1 MASHPSNNKSAKDR
15 RNARLP
21 LVSHLR
27 LERRMP
33 FRQIAA
39 EVERQLGYSVTPK
52 TIKTDWDLLV
62 SEWRAEAA
70 SNTQQACDE
79 ALMECDR
86 AIAELWR
93 LYEASKQKRVVK
105 RAKVRTALVDIN
117 TFGNPVVGKPLDAPV
132 PLESETSSVTEE
144 PVGDVRILA
153 EIRKWEERR
162 DKLLGLDKVQVDITS
177 GGKEFKG
184 FSSVLPV
191 MPGIDEI
198 VRRIDEE
205 RERKLS
211 EEDEYR
217 MFTDGLQQR
226 EEQQRVNYKQL
237 LAYRHLADP
246 RIRYVVYGGAA
257 GGGKSWLGCDWLMRC
272 CWAFP

>member
-153 EIRKWEERR
+153 EIRK
-162 DKLLGLDKVQVDITS
+162 
-177 GGKEFKG
+177 
-184 FSSVLPV
+184 
-191 MPGIDEI
+191 
-198 VRRIDEE
+198 
-205 RERKLS
+205 
-211 EEDEYR
+211 
-217 MFTDGLQQR
+217 
-226 EEQQRVNYKQL
+226 
-237 LAYRHLADP
+237 
-246 RIRYVVYGGAA
+246 
-257 GGGKSWLGCDWLMRC
+257 
-272 CWAFP
+272 

>member
-1 MASHPSNNKSAKDR
+1 M
-15 RNARLP
+15 
-21 LVSHLR
+21 
-27 LERRMP
+27 
-33 FRQIAA
+33 
-39 EVERQLGYSVTPK
+39 GYSVTPK

-117 TFGNPVVGKPLDAPV
+117 TFGNPVVGKPLDAPGFRSNRKRRV
-132 PLESETSSVTEE
+132 SRRN

-211 EEDEYR
+211 EEDE
-217 MFTDGLQQR
+217 
-226 EEQQRVNYKQL
+226 
-237 LAYRHLADP
+237 
-246 RIRYVVYGGAA
+246 
-257 GGGKSWLGCDWLMRC
+257 
-272 CWAFP
+272 

>member
-1 MASHPSNNKSAKDR
+1 MTHPSKNKSAKDR

-21 LVSHLR
+21 LVSQLR
-27 LERRMP
+27 LEQRMS

-39 EVERQLGYSVTPK
+39 EIERRLGYSVTPK

-62 SEWRAEAA
+62 GEWRASAA
-70 SNTQQACDE
+70 DNTQQACDE

-105 RAKVRTALVDIN
+105 QAKVRTALVEMNAAGKHIVD
-117 TFGNPVVGKPLDAPV
+117 KPLGAPV
-132 PLESETSSVTEE
+132 PLESETSSATKEVI
-144 PVGDVRILA
+144 GDVRILA

-211 EEDEYR
+211 EEDE
-217 MFTDGLQQR
+217 
-226 EEQQRVNYKQL
+226 
-237 LAYRHLADP
+237 
-246 RIRYVVYGGAA
+246 
-257 GGGKSWLGCDWLMRC
+257 
-272 CWAFP
+272 

>member
-1 MASHPSNNKSAKDR
+1 MATHPSNNKSAKDR

-21 LVSHLR
+21 LVSQLR

-70 SNTQQACDE
+70 ANTQQACDE

-93 LYEASKQKRVVK
+93 LYEASKRKQVAVRE
-105 RAKVRTALVDIN
+105 KVRTALVQFN
-117 TFGNPVVGKPLDAPV
+117 KLGNPVVDSPLEDPV
-132 PLESETSSVTEE
+132 PIESERSSVTEE

-177 GGKEFKG
+177 GGKEFRG
-184 FSSVLPV
+184 FTSVLPV
-191 MPGIDEI
+191 VQGIDEA
-198 VRRIDEE
+198 VRRIDRE
-205 RERKLS
+205 RERKLT
-211 EEDEYR
+211 EEDE
-217 MFTDGLQQR
+217 
-226 EEQQRVNYKQL
+226 
-237 LAYRHLADP
+237 
-246 RIRYVVYGGAA
+246 
-257 GGGKSWLGCDWLMRC
+257 
-272 CWAFP
+272 

>member
-1 MASHPSNNKSAKDR
+1 MAAVRS
-15 RNARLP
+15 
-21 LVSHLR
+21 
-27 LERRMP
+27 
-33 FRQIAA
+33 
-39 EVERQLGYSVTPK
+39 
-52 TIKTDWDLLV
+52 
-62 SEWRAEAA
+62 
-70 SNTQQACDE
+70 QQAETSCQ
-79 ALMECDR
+79 AGKGSHGTRRYKHVRKPCR
-86 AIAELWR
+86 R
-93 LYEASKQKRVVK
+93 QASR
-105 RAKVRTALVDIN
+105 R
-117 TFGNPVVGKPLDAPV
+117 PV

-211 EEDEYR
+211 EEDE
-217 MFTDGLQQR
+217 
-226 EEQQRVNYKQL
+226 
-237 LAYRHLADP
+237 
-246 RIRYVVYGGAA
+246 
-257 GGGKSWLGCDWLMRC
+257 
-272 CWAFP
+272 

>member
-117 TFGNPVVGKPLDAPV
+117 TFGNPVVSKPLDAPV

-191 MPGIDEI
+191 VPDIDEI

-205 RERKLS
+205 RERKLL
-211 EEDEYR
+211 EEDE
-217 MFTDGLQQR
+217 
-226 EEQQRVNYKQL
+226 
-237 LAYRHLADP
+237 
-246 RIRYVVYGGAA
+246 
-257 GGGKSWLGCDWLMRC
+257 
-272 CWAFP
+272 

>member
-52 TIKTDWDLLV
+52 TIKTDWDL
-62 SEWRAEAA
+62 
-70 SNTQQACDE
+70 
-79 ALMECDR
+79 
-86 AIAELWR
+86 
-93 LYEASKQKRVVK
+93 
-105 RAKVRTALVDIN
+105 N

-191 MPGIDEI
+191 VPGIDEI

-211 EEDEYR
+211 EEDE
-217 MFTDGLQQR
+217 
-226 EEQQRVNYKQL
+226 
-237 LAYRHLADP
+237 
-246 RIRYVVYGGAA
+246 
-257 GGGKSWLGCDWLMRC
+257 
-272 CWAFP
+272 

>member
-191 MPGIDEI
+191 VPD
-198 VRRIDEE
+198 
-205 RERKLS
+205 LS
-211 EEDEYR
+211 
-217 MFTDGLQQR
+217 LI
-226 EEQQRVNYKQL
+226 
-237 LAYRHLADP
+237 H
-246 RIRYVVYGGAA
+246 I
-257 GGGKSWLGCDWLMRC
+257 
-272 CWAFP
+272 

>member
-105 RAKVRTALVDIN
+105 RAKVRTTLV
-117 TFGNPVVGKPLDAPV
+117 
-132 PLESETSSVTEE
+132 
-144 PVGDVRILA
+144 
-153 EIRKWEERR
+153 
-162 DKLLGLDKVQVDITS
+162 
-177 GGKEFKG
+177 
-184 FSSVLPV
+184 
-191 MPGIDEI
+191 
-198 VRRIDEE
+198 
-205 RERKLS
+205 LS
-211 EEDEYR
+211 
-217 MFTDGLQQR
+217 LI
-226 EEQQRVNYKQL
+226 
-237 LAYRHLADP
+237 H
-246 RIRYVVYGGAA
+246 I
-257 GGGKSWLGCDWLMRC
+257 
-272 CWAFP
+272 